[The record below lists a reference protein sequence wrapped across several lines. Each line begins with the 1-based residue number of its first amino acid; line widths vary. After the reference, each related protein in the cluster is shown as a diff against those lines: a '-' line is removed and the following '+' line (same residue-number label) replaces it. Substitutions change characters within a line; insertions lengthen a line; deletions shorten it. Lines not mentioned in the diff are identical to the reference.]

1 MYADSRRCCIQD
13 WLDQRHSIR
22 IQCWPLLELDVSCT
36 SHVLAASFSK
46 SKKHLAK
53 LMSIMHTVL
62 FWIQNISIEPL
73 RHFTLVFILKSSER
87 EVMVTLKTTPVW
99 TSPISRTAQ
108 PCTASGRQWPAQ
120 QWTGGH
126 GSGTQSRKPTRN
138 PLGACWGGW
147 RGAGQQRVKKASGRS
162 YFKEVILEQENG
174 KLWGNFTNWWKV
186 CLGKK
191 YAYIVS
197 LYWFI

>member
-1 MYADSRRCCIQD
+1 
-13 WLDQRHSIR
+13 
-22 IQCWPLLELDVSCT
+22 VSCT

-99 TSPISRTAQ
+99 TSPTSRTAQ
-108 PCTASGRQWPAQ
+108 PCTARGRQWPAQ
-120 QWTGGH
+120 QWTGEAWERH
-126 GSGTQSRKPTRN
+126 PEPQAHEKSPRCLLRGTEGCGATESQEGIWTQLFSRSDF
-138 PLGACWGGW
+138 GARKW
-147 RGAGQQRVKKASGRS
+147 
-162 YFKEVILEQENG
+162 E
-174 KLWGNFTNWWKV
+174 T
-186 CLGKK
+186 LGKF
-191 YAYIVS
+191 Y
-197 LYWFI
+197 